1 MDTAAIRIWSNRLVS
16 SPIKS
21 AFKASRTLRAI
32 LIALLL
38 VVTVG
43 LSLLASDNLPLNLK
57 QRSVSTQTSSVAV
70 PSQSEKIAYG
80 PGRLPVSPDELTIA
94 TSKDLLPADTKSL
107 LKIPRQL
114 RHGEYVWN
122 EEGVSAGSISIWVD
136 LRRQLISVFR
146 NGHEIGTAVIVYGAQ
161 DMSSPEG
168 IFPILRKSPDYHSR
182 TYDAP
187 MPYSLFITND
197 GVALHGSPISKRR
210 ASHGC
215 IGLPVEFAQ
224 KLFGVTKPGDLV
236 TILRSDAGVN
246 ISSVS

>member
-1 MDTAAIRIWSNRLVS
+1 M
-16 SPIKS
+16 
-21 AFKASRTLRAI
+21 RAI

-246 ISSVS
+246 ISPVP

>member
-1 MDTAAIRIWSNRLVS
+1 MDTGYIWIWRNRRVS
-16 SPIKS
+16 SPSKS
-21 AFKASRTLRAI
+21 VFKTSRTLRATLI
-32 LIALLL
+32 AVLLVATVAIALLL
-38 VVTVG
+38 SNN
-43 LSLLASDNLPLNLK
+43 LSLNLK
-57 QRSVSTQTSSVAV
+57 QQSVSTQTSSNTLPLRPQITAL
-70 PSQSEKIAYG
+70 G
-80 PGRLPVSPDELTIA
+80 PGRLPVLPNELTIA
-94 TSKDLLPADTKSL
+94 TSKNLLPEDTKSL

-168 IFPILRKSPDYHSR
+168 IFPILRKSSDYHSR

-224 KLFGVTKPGDLV
+224 K
-236 TILRSDAGVN
+236 S
-246 ISSVS
+246 